1 MKKKY
6 WHIEAIFLT
15 VIDIVTLVF
24 AHFLGLWLRFDL
36 RISMLPSQL
45 LDDFVSLLLV
55 LVGTGLFF
63 LWYSGLVT
71 SVWRMSMQREMLK
84 IIWTVTAIEI
94 VQILLAYSTFGWGMP
109 AMYYVMGCCLTMF
122 AWFFV
127 RLAYRHIRYLH
138 RAPCELH
145 FMTNAKSN
153 WLRMMG
159 LFCKW
164 KLLSAL

>member
-1 MKKKY
+1 MIKKY

-45 LDDFVSLLLV
+45 VDVFVSLSLV

-63 LWYSGLVT
+63 LWYSGLII
-71 SVWRMSMQREMLK
+71 SVWRMSLQREALK
-84 IIWTVTAIEI
+84 IMRTVTVIEI
-94 VQILLAYSTFGWGMP
+94 IQVLLAYSTLGWEMP

-127 RLAYRHIRYLH
+127 RLAYRHIRHLH
-138 RAPCELH
+138 RVPCVTA
-145 FMTNAKSN
+145 FYDK
-153 WLRMMG
+153 
-159 LFCKW
+159 CK
-164 KLLSAL
+164 KQLVEDDGVVL